1 MSENKDKK
9 DKTPRHYTVGYG
21 KPPVNSRFRKGVSGN
36 PKGRPKGTLNLATV
50 LERTLREEVVIVESG
65 KRTIVTKLE
74 AAMKQ
79 LTNKAAMGDLAAMRQ
94 LLALVISAEERS
106 KDDDKPADDLSASD
120 QQVMQAVLKRFEA
133 ATWKEGNN
141 DTEQ

>member
-1 MSENKDKK
+1 
-9 DKTPRHYTVGYG
+9 
-21 KPPVNSRFRKGVSGN
+21 
-36 PKGRPKGTLNLATV
+36 
-50 LERTLREEVVIVESG
+50 
-65 KRTIVTKLE
+65 
-74 AAMKQ
+74 
-79 LTNKAAMGDLAAMRQ
+79 
-94 LLALVISAEERS
+94 VISAEERS